1 MLLNEETQEKV
12 NKLPIVLKTAVNTLL
27 ECIDQII
34 NGKCNEE
41 VITST
46 MGTLHNN
53 AKSRYGNNDVLN
65 YDQAGKM
72 LGFGTTNRVGLKK
85 LLDKNGI
92 KEVKIGN
99 TKIGFRRDELQALC
113 DKIHEDVIKRNRKR
127 ERKIFC

>member
-72 LGFGTTNRVGLKK
+72 LGFGTTNRV
-85 LLDKNGI
+85 
-92 KEVKIGN
+92 
-99 TKIGFRRDELQALC
+99 
-113 DKIHEDVIKRNRKR
+113 
-127 ERKIFC
+127 